1 MRFDDIK
8 EQIIE
13 SAKFYTEKVKESSVF
28 IQAQEKY
35 EELNP
40 NVQKLIRYG
49 AVFLLVY
56 FIFSFPLSWNNQAKD
71 NLAKY
76 QKNRGLIEDLLN
88 IQTEIKNAP
97 DVKTK
102 IDANVLQTQ
111 TSEMI
116 EKVGLAKEQ
125 VTSSSIVTSAQR
137 EFTFIPKDINYV
149 GVQIVLSKLN
159 LTQILDIGT
168 KLQNL
173 NTDAKLIE
181 LSMNANKD
189 DNHYYDVTYLL
200 ASFTGAEAGS
210 NE

>member
-1 MRFDDIK
+1 MSFDDIK
-8 EQIIE
+8 EQVVE
-13 SAKFYTEKVKESSVF
+13 SAKFYIEKVRENPLF

-35 EELNP
+35 EELSP

-49 AVFLLVY
+49 AAFLLVY
-56 FIFSFPLSWNNQAKD
+56 FVFSFPISWNNEANE

-76 QKNRGLIEDLLN
+76 QKNRGLIEGLLN

-102 IDANVLQTQ
+102 VDATFLQTQ
-111 TSEMI
+111 TNELI
-116 EKVGLAKEQ
+116 EKIGLAKEQ

-137 EFTFIPKDINYV
+137 EFTFIPKGINYV
-149 GVQIVLSKLN
+149 GVQIVLNKLN
-159 LTQILDIGT
+159 LTQTLDIGT
-168 KLQNL
+168 KLQNI
-173 NTDAKLIE
+173 NNDAKLIE

-200 ASFTGAEAGS
+200 ASFTGAGAGS